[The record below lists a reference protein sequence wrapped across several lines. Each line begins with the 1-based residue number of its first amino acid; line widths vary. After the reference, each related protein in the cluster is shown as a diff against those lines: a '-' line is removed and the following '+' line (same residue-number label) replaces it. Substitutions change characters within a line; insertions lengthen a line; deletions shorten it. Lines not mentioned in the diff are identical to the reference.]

1 MDSAVDWLKRH
12 RMDVLAGSIIVIA
25 GVTFVVV
32 SAGAAAV
39 VLAPV
44 VLMISAEASSG
55 TPGAEGAR

>member
-12 RMDVLAGSIIVIA
+12 QMAVLAGSIIAIA

-32 SAGAAAV
+32 SAGAGVV

-44 VLMISAEASSG
+44 VLMVSAEASSG
-55 TPGAEGAR
+55 TPGAEGVR